1 MDEKQKFLD
10 KLGSA
15 IFPQPGLDDLL
26 AMATHASGFKRENAV
41 RRLGMLG
48 NPTAIPHLIVRA
60 NDWVPQVRAAARE
73 ALSKLLRTGNGE
85 AFVASLPG
93 IVHLRTCTRDDHTG
107 LLQAVQEFLLRED
120 NAHHLLAGLHS
131 PDRQVARLAIRLL
144 VERQRMTATELISA
158 GLSHKDE
165 VVRSTVIDLLR
176 VLGAGDFSAVI
187 AKALRD
193 PYMPVRREAF
203 QQLMARD
210 PEAGLCSA
218 RDLLFDG
225 SASIREIAVRR
236 LLAAAEPVEQIY
248 ADALTR
254 DRSRV
259 AVVTCVLWGWAFMN
273 SQSRIEQ
280 VRQLLNARSPS
291 VRRCALQTIAKLLRN
306 DARHY
311 LEAGLVDESPAVCK
325 EAARLIISID
335 DKPGVARLISIA
347 GQSGLRHVAIAC
359 CRVARHGSKWD
370 WLKFI
375 LEAYGAVDAAVSPE
389 TVSKEIDAWER
400 RFNRSSAQPDSDSMK
415 QIVSALHACESKLT
429 AEQIELMRFT
439 LRCYGAPL

>member
-1 MDEKQKFLD
+1 MDERQKLLN

-15 IFPQPGLDDLL
+15 IFPRSGLDDLL
-26 AMATHASGFKRENAV
+26 AMASHASGFKRENAV

-48 NPTAIPHLIVRA
+48 NPMAIPHLIVRA
-60 NDWVPQVRAAARE
+60 NDWVPQVRAAARD
-73 ALSKLLRTGNGE
+73 ALSALLRAGNGE
-85 AFVASLPG
+85 AFVASLPA
-93 IVHLRTCTRDDHTG
+93 IMHLQTCTRDDHTG
-107 LLQAVQEFLLRED
+107 LLHAVQEFLLRED
-120 NAHHLLAGLHS
+120 NAHHLVAGLHG
-131 PDRQVARLAIRLL
+131 PDRRVARLAIRLL
-144 VERQRMTATELISA
+144 VERRRMTATELVA
-158 GLSHKDE
+158 VGLSHKDE
-165 VVRSTVIDLLR
+165 VVRSTVIDLLK
-176 VLGAGDFSAVI
+176 VLEAGDFSAVV
-187 AKALRD
+187 AKALCD

-273 SQSRIEQ
+273 SQTRIEQ
-280 VRQLLNARSPS
+280 VRQHLNARLPS
-291 VRRCALQTIAKLLRN
+291 VRRSALQTIAKLLRN
-306 DARHY
+306 DAKHH
-311 LEAGLVDESPAVCK
+311 LEAALADESPAVCK

-347 GQSGLRHVAIAC
+347 RQSGQCHVAIAC

-375 LEAYGAVDAAVSPE
+375 LKAYGAVDAAVTRE
-389 TVSKEIDAWER
+389 AVSKEIDTWEQ
-400 RFNRSSAQPDSDSMK
+400 RFNRSSAQPDSGSMDE
-415 QIVSALHACESKLT
+415 IVSALHACEDQLT
-429 AEQIELMRFT
+429 AKQLQLLRFT